1 MPLRLGDEHLD
12 HFPLLTCE
20 NAMKPKQPD
29 FQTDAAD
36 PAPAADTATS
46 PAAAQPDRRAQELA
60 AIHADRRAQAD
71 IHTRFDASRFR
82 RKEQR

>member
-1 MPLRLGDEHLD
+1 
-12 HFPLLTCE
+12 
-20 NAMKPKQPD
+20 MKAKPQPD

-36 PAPAADTATS
+36 PATEADTA
-46 PAAAQPDRRAQELA
+46 PAAAPDRRAQELA